1 MPELPEVETVKRELS
16 SFVINKT
23 FDKPTIYYHH
33 FIKTNED
40 EFLSQIEG
48 KTILSLSRKG
58 KFLVFHLSGNKK
70 MIFHLR
76 MEGKMFKED
85 NKKHSLKY
93 LTAYFP
99 FKDVDYGFAFYDVR
113 KFGCLYYLDENDNG
127 PLANVGKE
135 PFEINDSSELY
146 KLYHT
151 KKKPIKEL
159 LMDQSL
165 MSGIGNIYA
174 DEILFRSRISPFKKG
189 CELNDKDFANIL
201 NFSVEVLKSSIESNG
216 STVKTY
222 KASEHIQGSFQD
234 QLLAYGKEGQICPYC
249 HEFRIE
255 KRKLGGRGTCYCPKC
270 QNTGLNIG
278 ITGKIAS
285 GKSTVSHYFEGEGFV
300 RFSADEVV
308 HNLYTN
314 KAFLKTLRS
323 KFPIVFN
330 EELSKA
336 KIADLLTTD
345 KAFRKSYT
353 SFIFNEVK
361 NQMNEFIINNDG
373 KDKVLEIPLL
383 FDAHMENDFTY
394 IIGVE
399 TIHQKKHL
407 LERGDD
413 LSRVNFN
420 ALNSYDQ
427 NHDKLDF
434 IIHTDGTL
442 GELKTNVKRL
452 IKFIKK

>member
-23 FDKPTIYYHH
+23 FDKPTIYYHP

-85 NKKHSLKY
+85 NKNHSLKH

-189 CELNDKDFANIL
+189 FELNDKDFANIL

-222 KASEHIQGSFQD
+222 KASEHVQGSFQD

-249 HEFRIE
+249 HKFRIE
-255 KRKLGGRGTCYCPKC
+255 KRKLSGRGTCYCPKC

-285 GKSTVSHYFEGEGFV
+285 GKSTVSHYFEDEGFV

-314 KAFLKTLRS
+314 KAFLKTLKS
-323 KFPIVFN
+323 KFPMVFN

-413 LSRVNFN
+413 LNRVNFN